1 MNEQSVEAI
10 VGALEAMASATGDRP
25 RWAAT
30 IEAAEELLYWIAAP
44 ETMDEASRDPAAGA
58 GPSTDGEDAAAE
70 QLFAATEEAK
80 EQE

>member
-10 VGALEAMASATGDRP
+10 VGALEAIASATGDRP

-30 IEAAEELLYWIAAP
+30 IEAAEELLYWIASPEATAEADRNPAP
-44 ETMDEASRDPAAGA
+44 GA

-70 QLFAATEEAK
+70 RLFATTEEAK